1 MYDSNQQIIVCNQ
14 KYAEMYGL
22 SAEQTK
28 AGTCLLEILEHRIAA
43 GTSPTDTD
51 YIESRLKLVSEQRP
65 RNLINRLGGG
75 RLISVVH
82 QPMIGGGWVS
92 THTDVTEQTNR
103 EESFRL
109 LFDANPVPMW
119 VTDRDSLQFLAV
131 NDAAI
136 ARYG

>member
-65 RNLINRLGGG
+65 
-75 RLISVVH
+75 
-82 QPMIGGGWVS
+82 
-92 THTDVTEQTNR
+92 
-103 EESFRL
+103 
-109 LFDANPVPMW
+109 
-119 VTDRDSLQFLAV
+119 
-131 NDAAI
+131 
-136 ARYG
+136 